1 MPIINIGSINVD
13 HAYRLPRFIQ
23 PGETLACASYVRGL
37 GGKGMNQSIALARA
51 GAQVAHLGAIGQNDQ
66 WAKEAVERAGLRLDD
81 LVSSD
86 VETGHAIIQIDAA
99 GENCILL
106 YPGANHAL
114 TIDHVHK
121 VLAKYPMYQWVLL
134 QNETNVVGQALALA
148 ADAGRRVVFNP
159 APCDVSLAK
168 LPLERLAVLLVNELE
183 ACQLTGCT
191 SQGPAFAQ
199 LCQRCPDTLVVMT
212 LGAQGLIAARASQQ
226 WALAAQPT
234 HVVDTTGAGDTITG
248 YLLAGLDEGMDEP
261 QALAFALKAAAIT
274 VSRMGA
280 AASIP
285 MRSELV

>member
-66 WAKEAVERAGLRLDD
+66 WAKEAVEPAGLRLDD

-86 VETGHAIIQIDAA
+86 VDTGHAIIQIDAA

-121 VLAKYPMYQWVLL
+121 VLAKYPM
-134 QNETNVVGQALALA
+134 
-148 ADAGRRVVFNP
+148 
-159 APCDVSLAK
+159 
-168 LPLERLAVLLVNELE
+168 
-183 ACQLTGCT
+183 
-191 SQGPAFAQ
+191 
-199 LCQRCPDTLVVMT
+199 
-212 LGAQGLIAARASQQ
+212 
-226 WALAAQPT
+226 
-234 HVVDTTGAGDTITG
+234 
-248 YLLAGLDEGMDEP
+248 
-261 QALAFALKAAAIT
+261 
-274 VSRMGA
+274 
-280 AASIP
+280 
-285 MRSELV
+285 